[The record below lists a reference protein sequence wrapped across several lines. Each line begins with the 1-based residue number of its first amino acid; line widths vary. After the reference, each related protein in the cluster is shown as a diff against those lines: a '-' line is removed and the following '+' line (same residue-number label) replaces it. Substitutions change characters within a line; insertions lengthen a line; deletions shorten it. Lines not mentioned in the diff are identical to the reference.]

1 MIETNDI
8 SRRLQ
13 SRAEELRPNAGL
25 SSAPLVRIAN
35 DLGIDVRLVLRPLGG
50 PRKVHARCE
59 LKSRPQILVYRH
71 SAAAA
76 VVEVSPAEEHFL
88 STRERFSVAH
98 ELGHCIAYLS
108 FGLKPVL
115 MEENRA
121 EYWRQERIM
130 NEFASAILVP
140 PWLSCRWR
148 AQLPTLDATC
158 VFRIR
163 EWAKDCRA
171 SPEVVTTVFAR
182 HTKGIGFLKVSD
194 AVKVRNRKRLLVVA
208 HSAAGGEIGLPNAYS
223 HIEDVGFVSSVT
235 GRRGVATSSECRI
248 GQLEFNE
255 LQLAWWATSDRSQS
269 RRKEFK
275 KAVRLSGVAY
285 WICVYIGKRDCGKEQ
300 EDLVL

>member
-1 MIETNDI
+1 MIEISDI
-8 SRRLQ
+8 SRCLQ
-13 SRAEELRPNAGL
+13 DRAEELRPSAGL

-35 DLGIDVRLVLRPLGG
+35 DLGIDVRLVLRPLDG
-50 PRKVHARCE
+50 PRNLHARCE
-59 LKSRPQILVYRH
+59 LKSRPQIVVYRH
-71 SAAAA
+71 SAASA
-76 VVEVSPAEEHFL
+76 VAEVSPAEEHFL

-158 VFRIR
+158 VFKIR
-163 EWAKDCRA
+163 EWSNDCRA
-171 SPEVVTTVFAR
+171 SPEVVTTAFVR
-182 HTKGIGFLKVSD
+182 HTKCIGFLKVSE
-194 AVKVRNRKRLLVVA
+194 AEKVRNRKRLLIVA
-208 HSAAGGEIGLPNAYS
+208 HSAAGGEVGLPNAYS
-223 HIEDVGFVSSVT
+223 HIEDVSFVNSVT
-235 GRRGVATSSECRI
+235 GRRGVAKSSECRI
-248 GQLEFNE
+248 GQFEFNNM
-255 LQLAWWATSDRSQS
+255 QLAWWATNYRLQS
-269 RRKEFK
+269 RRREFK

-285 WICVYIGKRDCGKEQ
+285 WICVCTEKQASGEEQ
-300 EDLVL
+300 EGFVL